1 VHLEIRKK
9 KSFVVVMLLFLASFA
24 LFATVMQD
32 AKSQAGEV
40 TKPKEFYLHYVDTP
54 VSAAGIETKYIMNT
68 TKLFSYLTQQQAF
81 NNSFY
86 KPTGQPKIA
95 VDFYLYPNLA
105 GPVAING
112 LWQVFVW
119 VNSSAYKPTG
129 FTLQFTEETIGGA
142 VLWNSG
148 GVSPTVTSSVGGY
161 IDVPVYNYN
170 LSTTL
175 NHSFNVDTTVHVRV
189 EVNAGS
195 SADTRIWYDSPFYP
209 SKVILPVEDYAK
221 PISIKTYSYDNS
233 ETNLFYYNWTSS
245 QRHVFVRVNVTDP
258 FGGYDVYKVNITIRN
273 PAGSAVVSQDM
284 ARTTDGLWQINF
296 WNMYEADW
304 PYLSTALLGEY
315 TITVSVIDNNGY
327 QRSLELGTF
336 EPFIEEGTQTFTIGE
351 IVYYDPAFL
360 FVDDAGSPLPKAQVY
375 VTWPNQTKDALPRY
389 TSQNGLINL
398 TDVTA
403 GNYSFT
409 VSWKDRVVLQA
420 AQLVD
425 SDGPYTLKCEVY
437 QLKVNVLSNTMSPV
451 QGAYVIV
458 YAEGGFA
465 QGLEISNAS
474 GTVVFR
480 LPSGTYDVEAH
491 YRADYALTTVT
502 TKATKESISVTS
514 SKSEVIVLTDFPP
527 ALWATTGFWLII
539 AIVAVGTVAVI
550 MFLLRKRL
558 TALPAVLNSH
568 KKN

>member
-1 VHLEIRKK
+1 MLSKIGKK
-9 KSFVVVMLLFLASFA
+9 KSFIALMLLFLASFA
-24 LFATVMQD
+24 LFTTFMRD
-32 AKSQAGEV
+32 AKSQTVAA
-40 TKPKEFYLHYVDTP
+40 KPKEFFLHYVDTP
-54 VSAAGIETKYIMNT
+54 VSVAGLETKYIMNT

-105 GPVAING
+105 GPMTVKG

-129 FTLQFTEETIGGA
+129 FSLQFSEEKVGGA
-142 VLWNSG
+142 VLWDSG
-148 GVSPTVTSSVGGY
+148 GISPTVTSSVGGY

-175 NHSFNVDTTVHVRV
+175 NHSFGIDTTIHISV

-209 SKVILPVEDYAK
+209 SKVILPVEDYAR
-221 PISIKTYSYDNS
+221 PVSIKTYAYDGS
-233 ETNLFYYNWTSS
+233 EASLFYYNWTSI
-245 QRHVFVRVNVTDP
+245 QRHVFVHVNVTDP
-258 FGGYDVYKVNITIRN
+258 FGGYDVYKVNMTIRD
-273 PAGSAVVSQDM
+273 PSGSVVASQDM
-284 ARTTDGLWQINF
+284 IRTTDGLWQIRF

-304 PYLSTALLGEY
+304 SYLTTALLGEY
-315 TITVSVIDNNGY
+315 TIVVSVIDNNGY

-336 EPFIEEGTQTFTIGE
+336 EPFIEEGIQTFSIGI
-351 IVYYDPAFL
+351 IVYYDPVFL
-360 FVDDAGSPLPKAQVY
+360 FVDDAGAALPKAQVY

-420 AQLVD
+420 SQLVD

-458 YAEGGFA
+458 YAQGSLG

-480 LPSGTYDVEAH
+480 LPSGTYDLEAH
-491 YRADYALTTVT
+491 YRADYSLTTVT

-514 SKSEVIVLTDFPP
+514 SKSEVIVLSDFPP
-527 ALWATTGFWLII
+527 AIWTTTGFWLII
-539 AIVAVGTVAVI
+539 AIVAVGTIASILILV
-550 MFLLRKRL
+550 RKRL
-558 TALPAVLNSH
+558 TAIPSVLNSH
-568 KKN
+568 KKD